1 MIRKTKFLF
10 CYGLLVSIAIL
21 FASYGFA
28 MGKGNNVQSE
38 QNKQHVIAF
47 YNAVVNEKDFDT
59 ASQYI
64 GDKYTQHNPLV
75 ADGIEGVKTF
85 INFLRSNFPQ
95 AHNEIKQIFVDGD
108 YVILHVHSIRIPGTR
123 GRAIIDIFKLK
134 DGKIIEHWDA
144 IQDIPEKSANPNGM
158 F

>member
-1 MIRKTKFLF
+1 MKSAKLIFF
-10 CYGLLVSIAIL
+10 YGLLTTVTIL
-21 FASYGFA
+21 FASHSFA
-28 MGKGNNVQSE
+28 GNCNNVQPE
-38 QNKQHVIAF
+38 RNKQVVVEF

-59 ASQYI
+59 ASRYI

-75 ADGIEGVKTF
+75 ADGIEGLKNFIDFLKT
-85 INFLRSNFPQ
+85 NFPQ
-95 AHNEIKQIFVDGD
+95 AHNEIKQIFADGD
-108 YVILHVHSIRIPGTR
+108 YVILHVHSIRIPDTK

-134 DGKIIEHWDA
+134 DNKIIEHWDV